1 MVPLSY
7 RWALVYARIHM
18 GTEND
23 AGIIMGHPVLRMH
36 HSGGRRLHLSGDRNN
51 GAPAMP
57 ESSTYG
63 PKQKQKE
70 NPHPT

>member
-1 MVPLSY
+1 MGPLY
-7 RWALVYARIHM
+7 DVCVIQ
-18 GTEND
+18 GTETD
-23 AGIIMGHPVLRMH
+23 AGIIMGQPVLRMH